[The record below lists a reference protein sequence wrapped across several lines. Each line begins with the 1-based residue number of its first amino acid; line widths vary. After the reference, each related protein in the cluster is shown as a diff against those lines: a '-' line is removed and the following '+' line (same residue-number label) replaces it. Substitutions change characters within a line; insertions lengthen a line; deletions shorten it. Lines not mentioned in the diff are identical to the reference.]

1 MCSRPS
7 GPTADTWVT
16 YAPDFAQLKMRGTS
30 GEHDDGARRVGLE
43 LSFVEPDPQ
52 PDVVDTG
59 DDRVAAIL
67 RDAGA
72 ASA

>member
-1 MCSRPS
+1 ME
-7 GPTADTWVT
+7 
-16 YAPDFAQLKMRGTS
+16 MRGTS

-52 PDVVDTG
+52 PEVVDTG
-59 DDRVAAIL
+59 DDRLDLIL